1 MKLSS
6 VPEKTETYFP
16 SKLPKSFL
24 FVDQIFEKKQ
34 GMYNI
39 TKNSWV
45 RWNSTEPVL
54 MPHFNN
60 YLIQGNWG
68 EKMLN
73 HDLYHR

>member
-1 MKLSS
+1 MKLDS

-24 FVDQIFEKKQ
+24 LVDQIFEKQ

-39 TKNSWV
+39 TKKFLGSMELDWACPDATLQQLSDT
-45 RWNSTEPVL
+45 REL
-54 MPHFNN
+54 
-60 YLIQGNWG
+60 GR
-68 EKMLN
+68 KMLN

>member
-1 MKLSS
+1 MKLDS

-16 SKLPKSFL
+16 SQLPKSFL
-24 FVDQIFEKKQ
+24 LVDQKCEKNRVCTTLQ
-34 GMYNI
+34 
-39 TKNSWV
+39 KNPWV
-45 RWNSTEPVL
+45 RWNSTEPFL

-73 HDLYHR
+73 HDIYHR